1 MGYTLCVPNETTY
14 LRLEDSKMKK
24 WICLFAVLA
33 MIFSFA
39 ACSAKTDGAESDAPE
54 ESAAAEKEGDAA
66 AATDADGQNPVM
78 NFIGNYAMDR
88 ATILVESEGMEDAK
102 ITVRWSGS
110 AWEHAEWVMTGKLDA
125 ETLVVD
131 YKDCVKTLCTYSESG
146 ELKSEDVEYENG
158 TGSFTFH
165 TDGDAITL
173 TWDDAMEQIADGMEF
188 EYVGVVPAA

>member
-1 MGYTLCVPNETTY
+1 
-14 LRLEDSKMKK
+14 MKK
-24 WICLFAVLA
+24 WICLIAVLA
-33 MIFSFA
+33 MLFSLA
-39 ACSAKTDGAESDAPE
+39 ACSAKTDGAEKDAAPSDSAAPAAPSDAA
-54 ESAAAEKEGDAA
+54 SAGVE
-66 AATDADGQNPVM
+66 DGQNPVM
-78 NFIGNYAMDR
+78 NFVGNYAMDR
-88 ATILVESEGMEDAK
+88 ATILVEADGAENAK

-110 AWEHAEWVMTGKLDA
+110 AWEHAEWVMTGKLDT

-188 EYVGVVPAA
+188 EYVGVVPAG